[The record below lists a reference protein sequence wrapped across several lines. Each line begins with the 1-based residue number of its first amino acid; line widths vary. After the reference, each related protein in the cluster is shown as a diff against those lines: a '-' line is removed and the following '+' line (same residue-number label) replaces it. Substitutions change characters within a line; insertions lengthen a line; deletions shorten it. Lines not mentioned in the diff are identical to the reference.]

1 MDGGPRRAVVVPF
14 LQRHCQVQQ
23 VAGSVLK
30 LFNGDIEFNAVNDIV
45 ILHKGKAQVLPAG

>member
-1 MDGGPRRAVVVPF
+1 MEVRGAVVVLF
-14 LQRHCQVQQ
+14 LQRHRQVQQ
-23 VAGSVLK
+23 VAGAVLK